1 MTDVNMNAL
10 TSDIRK
16 VTINQ
21 KANACP
27 MMVRLAWHA
36 AGTFDKSDGTGGT
49 DGATMRF
56 APEST
61 GERQGQ

>member
-1 MTDVNMNAL
+1 MNAL

-61 GERQGQ
+61 GERQG